1 MAILRTLV
9 LVLFL
14 LSLFGGIGGGKY
26 LTEVA
31 PDKSKAFA
39 CSVRGNAKTNG
50 CKADRYDLI
59 LPANSHRHVHFSV
72 AALHDQHPGG
82 VVVIL
87 DHVEDFKMECSN
99 TCTYASISSTH
110 EILSRP
116 PLRS

>member
-1 MAILRTLV
+1 MRGGGAAAAARMAILRTLV

-50 CKADRYDLI
+50 CKADRYDLACKNDCQR
-59 LPANSHRHVHFSV
+59 P
-72 AALHDQHPGG
+72 
-82 VVVIL
+82 
-87 DHVEDFKMECSN
+87 N
-99 TCTYASISSTH
+99 TMK
-110 EILSRP
+110 
-116 PLRS
+116 